1 MMSSVRRILF
11 VLFLALPLLEIVV
24 LIQVGQAI
32 GLWPTLGLLF
42 LAAFLGMFI
51 IRQQGLSM
59 VGRMFDTMSQGSFAV
74 TSIVDSYAKI
84 AAGCLLIV
92 PGFITDALG
101 IALLVPPLRNL
112 MLGAMLP
119 GVAGRRRA
127 VDPAAAPANR
137 SETARPIVIEGTYQR
152 LDDDRDSKR

>member
-1 MMSSVRRILF
+1 MVSSVRRILF

-24 LIQVGQAI
+24 LIKVGQSI

-59 VGRMFDTMSQGSFAV
+59 VGRMFDNMSQGSFAV

-92 PGFITDALG
+92 PGFITDVLG

-119 GVAGRRRA
+119 GVAGRHRA